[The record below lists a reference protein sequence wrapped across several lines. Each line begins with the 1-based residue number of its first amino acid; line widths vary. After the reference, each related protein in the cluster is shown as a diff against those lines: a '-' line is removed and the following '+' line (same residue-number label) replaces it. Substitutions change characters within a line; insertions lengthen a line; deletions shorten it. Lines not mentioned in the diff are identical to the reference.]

1 LRQPFSLMTEHDI
14 EQLISRM
21 TLAEKL
27 GQMTQVQP
35 HGRDQEERV
44 RQGGAGSLINV
55 VGDDAYHYQ
64 WLAVEHSRLG
74 IPLLLGRDVIH
85 GFQTVFPIPL
95 GQAAAFDPER
105 VRQAAAHS
113 AREAGAAGVNWTF
126 SPMLDVARDPR
137 WGRIAESFG
146 EDPLLISRLGVAM
159 VQGYQQE
166 GVAACAKHFVGYG
179 AAEGGRDY
187 SATDLAPR
195 ALLDTY
201 LPPFLAAQQAGV
213 MTVMSA
219 FNDLD
224 GVPATGHEDLIR
236 GTLKN
241 RWGFDGLVVSDWCSV
256 TEMIAHGFCEDAAA
270 AARAGVSA
278 GVDMEMASTSYLDHM
293 AGLIEQGLLDIAL
306 VDDAVRRILRIK
318 ARLGLFQH
326 PYGDPG
332 RTQPQRPVA
341 SQLARSLARDSCVL
355 LKNEQGL
362 PLGEHARRVA
372 VIGPLADAP
381 GEQLGCW
388 VFDGE
393 RQHSQTVFAALQERL
408 GAQRVVHARGL
419 EHCRSHDLDGL
430 EAAVALARS
439 AEVVVLCLGEDAGL
453 SGEAHCRA
461 HLDLPGAQQTLLEA
475 VAATG
480 VPVVLVIMAGRPL
493 VLGPVL
499 PHAQAVLYAWHP
511 GSQGG
516 PAIVDLLCGESPS
529 GRLPVSFPRSV
540 GQIPIFYNHK
550 NTGRPPHPDA
560 PSIPSGTPLDPS
572 GFFAAY
578 LDEDHRPLF
587 PFGFGLGYTRFE
599 YRDLQLSASQLTP
612 GGSLCASV
620 LLSNAGHRSATE
632 VVQLYVRDLV
642 GSVTRPVRELKDF
655 QRISLQPGES
665 QRVSFEL
672 HTDALRFHDR
682 HLRQVCESGRFELWI
697 GPDSASGPSAVFE
710 LMASQA

>member
-1 LRQPFSLMTEHDI
+1 MTEHDI

-35 HGRDQEERV
+35 QGRDQEERV

-105 VRQAAAHS
+105 VRLAAAHS

-195 ALLDTY
+195 TLLDTY
-201 LPPFLAAQQAGV
+201 LPPFRAAQLAGV

-224 GVPATGHEDLIR
+224 GVPATGHEPLIR
-236 GTLKN
+236 GTLKEQ
-241 RWGFDGLVVSDWCSV
+241 WGFDGLVVSDWCSV
-256 TEMIAHGFCEDAAA
+256 TEMIAHGFCEDATA
-270 AARAGVSA
+270 AARAAVSA
-278 GVDMEMASTSYLDHM
+278 GVDVEMASTSYQDHLTS
-293 AGLIEQGLLDIAL
+293 LIEHGLLDRAL
-306 VDDAVRRILRIK
+306 VDDAVRRVLRIK
-318 ARLGLFQH
+318 ARLGLFRH

-332 RTQPQRPVA
+332 RIQPQRPVA
-341 SQLARSLARDSCVL
+341 TQLARGLARDSCVL

-393 RQHSQTVFAALQERL
+393 RQHSQTVFAALRERL

-419 EHCRSHDLDGL
+419 EYCRSHDLDGL
-430 EAAVALARS
+430 DAAVALARS

-511 GSQGG
+511 GSLGG
-516 PAIVDLLCGESPS
+516 AAIVDLLCGESPS

-550 NTGRPPHPDA
+550 NTGRPPQPDA

-578 LDEDHRPLF
+578 LDEDHRPQF
-587 PFGFGLGYTRFE
+587 PFGFGLSYTRFE
-599 YRDLQLSASQLTP
+599 YRDLQLSGNQLAP
-612 GGSLCASV
+612 GGTLCASV
-620 LLSNAGHRSATE
+620 LLSNVGHRSATE
-632 VVQLYVRDLV
+632 VVQLYIRDLV

-665 QRVSFEL
+665 RRVSFEL

-682 HLRQVCESGRFELWI
+682 HLRQVCESGQFELWI

-710 LMASQA
+710 LMASQG